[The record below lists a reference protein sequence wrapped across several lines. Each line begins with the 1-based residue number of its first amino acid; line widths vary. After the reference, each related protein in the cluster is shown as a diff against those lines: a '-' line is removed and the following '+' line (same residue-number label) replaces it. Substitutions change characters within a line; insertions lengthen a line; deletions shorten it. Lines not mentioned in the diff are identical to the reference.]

1 MLIKEKPLQHWIDH
15 FYGYGSWNA
24 KIWFV
29 SYEEG
34 GGDLPEDVADRLNYF
49 YKNHNASNDPT
60 LCDIRE
66 LYKQVTARVDGPKS
80 GVFETLYDYRFG
92 PNAIQHGAWK
102 NLITFLHAFNNKKL
116 PDLLKYQKASF
127 ANNDVALIN
136 LYPLPSPHN
145 HAWYY
150 SWLDMPAF
158 SFLKS
163 RKMYE
168 DHVYESRTQ
177 GLLKMIKDHKPQIV
191 VMYGMSN
198 INDLKNSFGSKF
210 KIIKGTG
217 QVIPQH
223 HRTEIDRTTVIIT
236 TQIPTLRHGRP
247 GTGFDW
253 YEFGKSIRD
262 TKGSAG

>member
-1 MLIKEKPLQHWIDH
+1 MLIKEETLRHWMDH

-29 SYEEG
+29 AYEEG

-49 YKNHNASNDPT
+49 YQAHHSAANPT

-66 LYKQVTARVDGPKS
+66 LYKRVTARVDGPKA
-80 GVFETLYDYRFG
+80 GAFKTLYDYRFG
-92 PNAIQHGAWK
+92 LGATQHGAWK
-102 NLITFLHAFNNKKL
+102 NLIAFQYGFRGKKL
-116 PDLLKYQKASF
+116 PDLLKYQKTSF
-127 ANNDVALIN
+127 AADDAALIN

-150 SWLDMPAF
+150 SWLDMPQF
-158 SFLKS
+158 PFLKD
-163 RKMYE
+163 RKLYE
-168 DHVYESRTQ
+168 EQLYERRTN
-177 GLLKMIKDHKPQIV
+177 GIFESIKTNRPEIV

-198 INDLKNSFGSKF
+198 INDLKNSFASKF
-210 KIIKGTG
+210 RMMKGTP

-223 HRTEIDRTTVIIT
+223 HRTEIEGTTLIIT

-253 YEFGKSIRD
+253 YEFGKSVRQ
-262 TKGSAG
+262 

>member
-1 MLIKEKPLQHWIDH
+1 MLIKEETLRHWMDH

-29 SYEEG
+29 AYEEG

-49 YKNHNASNDPT
+49 NQAHHSAANPT

-66 LYKQVTARVDGPKS
+66 LYKRVTARVDGPKA
-80 GVFETLYDYRFG
+80 GAFKTLYDYRFG
-92 PNAIQHGAWK
+92 PGATQHGAWK
-102 NLITFLHAFNNKKL
+102 NLIAFQYGFRGKKL
-116 PDLLKYQKASF
+116 PDLLKYQKTSF
-127 ANNDVALIN
+127 AADDAALIN

-150 SWLDMPAF
+150 SWLDMPQF
-158 SFLKS
+158 PFLKD
-163 RKMYE
+163 RKLYE
-168 DHVYESRTQ
+168 EQLYERRTN
-177 GLLKMIKDHKPQIV
+177 GIFESIKTHRPEIV

-198 INDLKNSFGSKF
+198 INDLKNSFASKF
-210 KIIKGTG
+210 RMMKGTP

-223 HRTEIDRTTVIIT
+223 HRTEIEGTTLIIT

-253 YEFGKSIRD
+253 YEFGKSVRQ
-262 TKGSAG
+262 

>member
-1 MLIKEKPLQHWIDH
+1 MLIKEETLRHWIDH
-15 FYGYGSWNA
+15 FYGYGSWDA

-29 SYEEG
+29 GYEEG
-34 GGDLPEDVADRLNYF
+34 GGDLPEDVADRLDYF
-49 YKNHNASNDPT
+49 YQHHDKAREPT

-66 LYKQVTARVDGPKS
+66 LYKHVTARVDGPKA
-80 GVFETLYDYRFG
+80 GVFKTLYDYRFG
-92 PNAIQHGAWK
+92 PKATQHGAWK
-102 NLITFLHAFNNKKL
+102 NLIAFRFGFRGTKA
-116 PDLLKYQKASF
+116 PDLLKYQANSF
-127 ANNDVALIN
+127 TKDDFALIN

-150 SWLDMPAF
+150 SWLDMPQL

-163 RKMYE
+163 RKLYE
-168 DHVYESRTQ
+168 ESVYEKRTQ
-177 GLLKMIKDHKPQIV
+177 DLLNKIKTHKPEIV

-198 INDLKNSFGSKF
+198 IIDLKNSFASKF
-210 KIIKGTG
+210 RMVKGTP

-223 HRTEIDRTTVIIT
+223 HRADIDETTLIIT

-253 YEFGKSIRD
+253 YEFGKSVRQ
-262 TKGSAG
+262 